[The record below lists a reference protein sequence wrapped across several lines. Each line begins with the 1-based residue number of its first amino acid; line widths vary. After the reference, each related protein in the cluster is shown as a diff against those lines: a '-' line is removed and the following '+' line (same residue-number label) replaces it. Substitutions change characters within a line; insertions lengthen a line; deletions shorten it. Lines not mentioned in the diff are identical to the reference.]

1 MWLKLVY
8 CEFVA
13 ENNSDNSINEAKK
26 ALLNTAINLVN
37 SLSQS
42 VSISWDFCFLEDC
55 SNLLLVKET
64 ESFIKLFEDFN
75 KTVCDCLVIDAF
87 NIETGS
93 KMDGIITELLVKICY
108 IQSDSL
114 EQLLLEPANQIDHY
128 LTCLKVYIPI
138 EFDELTF
145 FGTGFDF
152 FFKPPRPMATFTSI
166 NKLFRVSK

>member
-1 MWLKLVY
+1 M
-8 CEFVA
+8 
-13 ENNSDNSINEAKK
+13 
-26 ALLNTAINLVN
+26 NTAINLVN

-64 ESFIKLFEDFN
+64 ETFIKLFEDYN

-87 NIETGS
+87 NIEPGS
-93 KMDGIITELLVKICY
+93 KIAGIIAELLVKLCH

-128 LTCLKVYIPI
+128 LTCLKVYIPTI

-145 FGTGFDF
+145 IYFL
-152 FFKPPRPMATFTSI
+152 I
-166 NKLFRVSK
+166 I

>member
-1 MWLKLVY
+1 M
-8 CEFVA
+8 
-13 ENNSDNSINEAKK
+13 
-26 ALLNTAINLVN
+26 NTAINLVN

-87 NIETGS
+87 NIEPGS
-93 KMDGIITELLVKICY
+93 KMAGTITELLAKLCH

-128 LTCLKVYIPI
+128 LTCLKV
-138 EFDELTF
+138 
-145 FGTGFDF
+145 
-152 FFKPPRPMATFTSI
+152 
-166 NKLFRVSK
+166 

>member
-1 MWLKLVY
+1 MFKTSFFHEIQIVY

-75 KTVCDCLVIDAF
+75 KSVCDCLVIDAF
-87 NIETGS
+87 NIEPGS
-93 KMDGIITELLVKICY
+93 KMYGTISELLAKLCH
-108 IQSDSL
+108 IQSCSL

-128 LTCLKVYIPI
+128 LTCLKVNIPI
-138 EFDELTF
+138 KFDELTYLSF
-145 FGTGFDF
+145 F
-152 FFKPPRPMATFTSI
+152 
-166 NKLFRVSK
+166 

>member
-1 MWLKLVY
+1 M
-8 CEFVA
+8 
-13 ENNSDNSINEAKK
+13 
-26 ALLNTAINLVN
+26 NTAINLVN

-75 KTVCDCLVIDAF
+75 KSVCDCLVIDAF
-87 NIETGS
+87 NIEPGS
-93 KMDGIITELLVKICY
+93 KMEGIISELLLKLCH
-108 IQSDSL
+108 IQSVSL

-138 EFDELTF
+138 EFDELTHIS
-145 FGTGFDF
+145 
-152 FFKPPRPMATFTSI
+152 FKSFLKI
-166 NKLFRVSK
+166 I